1 MCLYVHTD
9 THIWI
14 YIYMYTQQSN
24 IIPMNAILHVL
35 KMDTSNVVHV
45 ATLNTAWWCSVF
57 IALIVS

>member
-1 MCLYVHTD
+1 
-9 THIWI
+9 
-14 YIYMYTQQSN
+14 MYTQQSN